1 MTIFSNCKRLII
13 NNRYNYSVDFYNYA
27 AQNRNFDRFSYLCKT
42 MQEKDK
48 NTSNS
53 AWVSRLMNKYTITL
67 LIFLVWLAFF
77 DRNSLVGKRQ
87 LRGKIATLKKEK
99 AYYQNKIEEDN
110 RKMKELLSNKDNLEK
125 FAREQYLM
133 KNKNE
138 DIFVILNK

>member
-1 MTIFSNCKRLII
+1 
-13 NNRYNYSVDFYNYA
+13 
-27 AQNRNFDRFSYLCKT
+27 

-53 AWVSRLMNKYTITL
+53 VWVSRLMNKYTITL

-77 DRNSLVGKRQ
+77 DRNSLVGKML

>member
-1 MTIFSNCKRLII
+1 
-13 NNRYNYSVDFYNYA
+13 
-27 AQNRNFDRFSYLCKT
+27 

-53 AWVSRLMNKYTITL
+53 VWVSRLMNKYTITL

-77 DRNSLVGKRQ
+77 DRNSLVGKMQ

-99 AYYQNKIEEDN
+99 AYYQNKIEE
-110 RKMKELLSNKDNLEK
+110 DNLEK